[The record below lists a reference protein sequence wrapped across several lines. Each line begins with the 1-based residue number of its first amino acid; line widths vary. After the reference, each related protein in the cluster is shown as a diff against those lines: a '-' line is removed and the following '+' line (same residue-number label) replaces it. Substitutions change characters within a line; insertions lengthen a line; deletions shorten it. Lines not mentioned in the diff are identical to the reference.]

1 MHDQF
6 LTYSNLLVYLGFNI
20 AAFAFISQY
29 LSFPKDLLAELSR
42 VKRDK
47 SIHEFPYEASKVTN
61 NIKNKVASDKMK
73 AFFLEADTVIFA
85 TLIYLLFSILFI
97 LFIIMIKLFTVDF
110 LIKSFI
116 VFCALIYMGIIVFSM
131 SFEFIKNNRK
141 WPKKNQRAKKW
152 YMIILIVLAIKLGLG
167 TIVFCWNN
175 LELLFILLI
184 FGLLIHFFLN
194 ILTIWIR
201 MPVTQLVALW
211 ENLLETEQ
219 DQNTE
224 E

>member
-42 VKRDK
+42 VKRNK
-47 SIHEFPYEASKVTN
+47 KYHEFPYEASRVTN
-61 NIKNKVASDKMK
+61 DIKDKDASDKMK
-73 AFFLEADTVIFA
+73 AFFLEADTVTFA

-110 LIKSFI
+110 LIKFSI
-116 VFCALIYMGIIVFSM
+116 VVCALIYMGIIVISM
-131 SFEFIKNNRK
+131 SLEFIQNNRK
-141 WPKKNQRAKKW
+141 WPQKNQHAKKI
-152 YMIILIVLAIKLGLG
+152 YMIILIVLAIILGLC
-167 TIVFCWNN
+167 TICLINN

-184 FGLLIHFFLN
+184 FGLLIHFVLN

-201 MPVTQLVALW
+201 MPVTQLLALW

-219 DQNTE
+219 DQKTKE
-224 E
+224 

>member
-1 MHDQF
+1 MCDQF

-219 DQNTE
+219 DQNART
-224 E
+224 

>member
-1 MHDQF
+1 M
-6 LTYSNLLVYLGFNI
+6 
-20 AAFAFISQY
+20 
-29 LSFPKDLLAELSR
+29 SR
-42 VKRDK
+42 VKRK
-47 SIHEFPYEASKVTN
+47 KNLHEFPYGASKVTN
-61 NIKNKVASDKMK
+61 NIKSNVASDKMK
-73 AFFLEADTVIFA
+73 AFFLEADTVTFA

-97 LFIIMIKLFTVDF
+97 LFIIMIKLFSVDF
-110 LIKSFI
+110 LIKFI
-116 VFCALIYMGIIVFSM
+116 IVICAFIYMGIVVVSM
-131 SFEFIKNNRK
+131 SLEFIKNNRK
-141 WPKKNQRAKKW
+141 WPQDHQDAKKW
-152 YMIILIVLAIKLGLG
+152 YLIILIVLAIKLGLC
-167 TIVFCWNN
+167 TSIFCWFS
-175 LELLFILLI
+175 LEILFILLI